1 MAFAK
6 QSFALRTEEARGA
19 GHGNSGTFKQLA
31 DTSAIGRFAEA
42 ENIID
47 CVFILT
53 SEFWLL
59 TSVTSVQWHG

>member
-31 DTSAIGRFAEA
+31 
-42 ENIID
+42 
-47 CVFILT
+47 
-53 SEFWLL
+53 
-59 TSVTSVQWHG
+59 SVV